1 MQSFRCMNRTLLAL
15 LVIAIAAPSYG
26 QAKFNV
32 GLAIGTLGG
41 SVSASY
47 RVTSGIGLRATYNNG
62 SYTRNFTERD
72 VNYDATVKLDSFGGL
87 IDLYPTGRAFRIT
100 GGVLSNRN
108 RVEGITTDDNV
119 VVINDVRY
127 PSALVGYLTAQ
138 ATVNRTSPYAGF
150 GWASTGRRV
159 GFAFDVGAA
168 YHGAPKLAVQA
179 HPTIPAL
186 VPASFYTDLEAERVK
201 AEQDISKYK
210 WHPVV
215 QFGITF
221 GF

>member
-1 MQSFRCMNRTLLAL
+1 MKRTLFTL
-15 LVIAIAAPSYG
+15 LVAFAAIPAFAQS
-26 QAKFNV
+26 KFNA
-32 GLAIGTLGG
+32 GLAAGTLGG

-47 RVTSGIGLRATYNNG
+47 RVASGIGLRATYNRG

-72 VNYDATVKLDSFGGL
+72 VNYDATLKLDSLGGL
-87 IDLYPTGRAFRIT
+87 IDFYPTGRTFRLT

-108 RVEGITTDDNV
+108 RVEGITTENNFV
-119 VVINDVRY
+119 EINNVRY
-127 PSALVGYLTAQ
+127 PSVLVGYLTAQ

-150 GWASTGRRV
+150 GWASSARRV
-159 GFAFDVGAA
+159 GFTFDVGAA

-186 VPASFYTDLEAERVK
+186 VPASFYADLEAERVQ
-201 AEQDISKYK
+201 AEQDVSKYK